1 MSKLKGHNIKCPF
14 FSYTFLGEF
23 MKKIIIISI
32 MLLLIPINIKAIET
46 SATSA
51 ILVDTD
57 SGRILYSKDIH
68 NRRSIAS
75 ISKIM
80 TAILA
85 IESGKM
91 EETVTIGDEII
102 DAYGSGIY
110 IKQNEQLKLKDL
122 VYGLMLR
129 SGNDAA
135 LSIAKYVGGN
145 VDNFVKLMNE
155 KAQSLGMKNTTFNNP
170 SGLDEEKGNYSTAY
184 DMSLLISYAIKNE
197 EFKEITGTKNYKLG
211 TNMNVYSWTNKNKL
225 LFSYKYTTGGKTGYT
240 EIARRTLVTTAS
252 KDNLNLAV
260 VTLND
265 GNDFEDHKNLFEYG
279 FNTYTNYRILA
290 SGPITIPDEKY
301 YLNKEIYIENNF
313 DYPLLEEEKQNI
325 KIKYLI
331 EKQENNNEI
340 GKAEVYLFDKV
351 IHEEKIFVKEKQ
363 IEKKSFI
370 QKLKEWIKNIW

>member
-1 MSKLKGHNIKCPF
+1 LSF
-14 FSYTFLGEF
+14 FSYNFLGEF

-32 MLLLIPINIKAIET
+32 MFLLIPLNIKAIET

-68 NRRSIAS
+68 SVRSVAS

-85 IESGKM
+85 IESGKLN
-91 EETVTIGDEII
+91 EIVEIGSEIE

-110 IKQNEQLKLKDL
+110 IKQNEHLKLEDL

-135 LSIAKYVGGN
+135 LSIAKHVGGS
-145 VDNFVKLMNE
+145 VDNFVVMMNE
-155 KAQSLGMKNTTFNNP
+155 KAKELGMKNTTFNNP

-197 EFKEITGTKNYKLG
+197 DFKKIVGTKKYTLE
-211 TNMNVYSWTNKNKL
+211 TDMNVYSWTNKNKL
-225 LFSYKYTTGGKTGYT
+225 LFSYKYTTGGKTGFT
-240 EIARRTLVTTAS
+240 QIARRTLVTTAS

-279 FNTYTNYRILA
+279 FNTYTKYQILTK
-290 SGPITIPDEKY
+290 GKVTIPDENY
-301 YLNKEIYIENNF
+301 YLDKEIYIENNF
-313 DYPLLEEEKQNI
+313 EYPLLETELENI
-325 KIKYLI
+325 IIKYLI
-331 EKQENNNEI
+331 EKKENNGEI
-340 GKAEVYLFDKV
+340 GKIEVYLADKL
-351 IHEEKIFVKEKQ
+351 IHTEKLFVREKESEKKTIIEKIKDWF
-363 IEKKSFI
+363 
-370 QKLKEWIKNIW
+370 KNL